1 MSTSRQPVDMYG
13 KDAAQERERGKLDCI
28 LLRILRSAFLAVG
41 VGTVGLGS
49 FSSRALGSLW
59 SSYPLE
65 SGAREVPC
73 VGEGMNEQAEN

>member
-13 KDAAQERERGKLDCI
+13 KDAAQGRERGKLDCI

-49 FSSRALGSLW
+49 FFLTGSRLFMVRLPS
-59 SSYPLE
+59 
-65 SGAREVPC
+65 
-73 VGEGMNEQAEN
+73 